1 MARVLTNEKNYYDIA
16 NTIRQ
21 MKNVNTT
28 YKPREMASA
37 LKDIYSNE
45 VEGTLPLNFESNGM
59 PLIDYRIDGASG
71 GVGDKT
77 NNLFDLKKAVKKK
90 YINSNGNEATSLSP
104 SPENTLNHS
113 DYVSIDSNVNYTFT
127 CNTSQNYSLENTI
140 ALCWFDQ
147 NKNILS
153 RNTMNVR
160 GNINNYSITA
170 PSPST
175 AKYLIVNFIAYVDDA
190 VFYLNEGTTTV
201 FEPYGYKVPVVA
213 NGKNLLKPDGTP
225 TTIRGVSWSYRE
237 DGAVVGERVSS
248 NENVSSTFKS
258 GSYIF
263 SRFDTESTPGSST
276 YQSNISI
283 DGVSHWGTGNYLFV
297 LNEAST
303 IRVVLRVYPNF
314 TGTAIFKPMIRL
326 SSIQES
332 NYEPYHE
339 PTTTNIY
346 LDEPIEAKA
355 NIPSEY
361 TEVEYLESTGTQ
373 YIDTGFVPNS
383 NSGFKTKIVFTGHTT
398 GIDDFVIGVRSNST
412 YGRFAYTCT
421 STTFYCSLGSTTSSS
436 YRYNSNIPSTEIIE
450 CELNYKS
457 SNKTITQG
465 VEGLMPDKNNF
476 NGEGLIFYLAGAYN
490 AKGIPKYR
498 AMRQYKCELTQG
510 TEVVRDL
517 VPCYRKSDNVAG
529 LYDLVNN
536 VFYTN
541 QGTGNF
547 IVGPIKENESIS
559 LSDTN
564 TNIPTIEGTNTLTID
579 TTVQPS
585 NVYVQAPKDSL
596 KVSQIANRLE
606 EI

>member
-1 MARVLTNEKNYYDIA
+1 MSQILTNNKHYSDIA

-21 MKNVNTT
+21 MKDENTT
-28 YKPREMASA
+28 YKPREMSSA

-45 VEGTLPLNFESNGM
+45 VEGTLPLTFESNGM

-71 GVGDKT
+71 GVGDRT
-77 NNLFDLKKAVKKK
+77 SNLFDLKKAVKKK
-90 YINSNGNEATSLSP
+90 YINSNGDEVTSFSP
-104 SPENTLNHS
+104 SLENALNHS
-113 DYVSIDSNVNYTFT
+113 DYVSIESNVNYTFT
-127 CNTSQNYSLENTI
+127 CTTSQNYSLENTI
-140 ALCWFDQ
+140 ALCWFDE

-170 PSPST
+170 LSPST

-237 DGAVVGERVSS
+237 DGAVVGKRVSS
-248 NENVSSTFKS
+248 NENVSDFTLTNSSTFAP

-283 DGVSHWGTGNYLFV
+283 NGVSHWGTGNYLFV

-303 IRVVLRVYPNF
+303 IKVVLRVYSNF
-314 TGTAIFKPMIRL
+314 TGTAIFKPMIRI

-332 NYEPYHE
+332 NFETYIE

-346 LDEPIEAKA
+346 LDEPIE
-355 NIPSEY
+355 
-361 TEVEYLESTGTQ
+361 
-373 YIDTGFVPNS
+373 
-383 NSGFKTKIVFTGHTT
+383 
-398 GIDDFVIGVRSNST
+398 
-412 YGRFAYTCT
+412 
-421 STTFYCSLGSTTSSS
+421 
-436 YRYNSNIPSTEIIE
+436 
-450 CELNYKS
+450 
-457 SNKTITQG
+457 
-465 VEGLMPDKNNF
+465 
-476 NGEGLIFYLAGAYN
+476 
-490 AKGIPKYR
+490 
-498 AMRQYKCELTQG
+498 
-510 TEVVRDL
+510 
-517 VPCYRKSDNVAG
+517 
-529 LYDLVNN
+529 
-536 VFYTN
+536 
-541 QGTGNF
+541 
-547 IVGPIKENESIS
+547 ENESIS
-559 LSDTN
+559 LSDTEVD
-564 TNIPTIEGTNTLTID
+564 IPTIEGTNTLTID

-585 NVYVQAPKDSL
+585 NVYIQAPKDTDEIVNL
-596 KVSQIANRLE
+596 IEFMEE